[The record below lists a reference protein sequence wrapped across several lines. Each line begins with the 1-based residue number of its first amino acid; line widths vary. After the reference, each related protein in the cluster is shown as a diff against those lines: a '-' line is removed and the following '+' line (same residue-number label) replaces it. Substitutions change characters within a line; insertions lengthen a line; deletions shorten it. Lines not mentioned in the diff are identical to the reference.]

1 MMRKKTVLFSLI
13 LIILVALNCSMA
25 YSEPTDVT
33 EQKESTEQGENI
45 ENEPY
50 KTLEEL
56 KKELKEERRQ
66 IDQQRLEE
74 IRKKEQEKR
83 EQLGESESENL
94 EKKDEIDKTDKK
106 EKKSKESEYI
116 PSLIVRLRG
125 KHSTKYLCS
134 YHFVIENENTESEL
148 DKTNF
153 DDYQLLLKK
162 PSLKVRAGEVINFE
176 FSEAPIKVRAYIW
189 DDEIKEL
196 EMKRGTIRVPELD
209 KKIVVGVEGT
219 YKNGKILYAVVL
231 DIRG

>member
-1 MMRKKTVLFSLI
+1 MRKNIFLFNLI
-13 LIILVALNCSMA
+13 LIILITLNCNMA
-25 YSEPTDVT
+25 YAEPS
-33 EQKESTEQGENI
+33 ESTEQNEDI
-45 ENEPY
+45 RNEPY

-83 EQLGESESENL
+83 EELGETENVEKSDEN
-94 EKKDEIDKTDKK
+94 EKKKSEAN
-106 EKKSKESEYI
+106 KSKENEYI

-125 KHSTKYLCS
+125 KHSVKYLCS
-134 YHFVIENENTESEL
+134 YHFVIEDDNTETEL

-153 DDYQLLLKK
+153 DDYKVLLKK
-162 PSLKVRAGEVINFE
+162 ASLKVRAGEVINFE
-176 FSEAPIKVRAYIW
+176 FSEKPIKVRAYIW

-196 EMKRGTIRVPELD
+196 EMKRGTIKVPQLD
-209 KKIVVGVEGT
+209 RKIVVGVEGI

>member
-1 MMRKKTVLFSLI
+1 MRKNIFIFSLI
-13 LIILVALNCSMA
+13 LLMLISLNCNMA
-25 YSEPTDVT
+25 YAEPNESE
-33 EQKESTEQGENI
+33 EQNEKT

-56 KKELKEERRQ
+56 KRELKEERRQ

-74 IRKKEQEKR
+74 IRKKEQEKK
-83 EQLGESESENL
+83 EEAGESENSEKENL
-94 EKKDEIDKTDKK
+94 EKNNENKK
-106 EKKSKESEYI
+106 KKSESKENEYI

-134 YHFVIENENTESEL
+134 YHFIIEDDNTESEL

-153 DDYQLLLKK
+153 DDYQTLLKK
-162 PSLKVRAGEVINFE
+162 SSLKVRAGEVINFE
-176 FSEAPIKVRAYIW
+176 FSEKPIKVKAYIW

-196 EMKRGTIRVPELD
+196 EMKRGTIKVPQLD

-231 DIRG
+231 DVRG

>member
-1 MMRKKTVLFSLI
+1 MRKNIFLFNLI
-13 LIILVALNCSMA
+13 LSMLISLNYNMA
-25 YSEPTDVT
+25 YSEP
-33 EQKESTEQGENI
+33 KENTKQNEEI
-45 ENEPY
+45 ESQPY

-74 IRKKEQEKR
+74 IRKREQEKR
-83 EQLGESESENL
+83 EELGEPENTDKNDN
-94 EKKDEIDKTDKK
+94 EKKKSE
-106 EKKSKESEYI
+106 EKKNKENEYI

-134 YHFVIENENTESEL
+134 YHFVIENDNTESEL

-153 DDYQLLLKK
+153 DDYNKLLKK
-162 PSLKVRAGEVINFE
+162 PSLKVRAGEVVNFE
-176 FSEAPIKVRAYIW
+176 FSEKPIKVRAYIW

-196 EMKRGTIRVPELD
+196 KMNRGTIKVPQLD

-231 DIRG
+231 DVRG

>member
-1 MMRKKTVLFSLI
+1 MRKNIFIFNLI
-13 LIILVALNCSMA
+13 LIMLITLNCNMA
-25 YSEPTDVT
+25 YAEPNEGI
-33 EQKESTEQGENI
+33 EQNEEMKH
-45 ENEPY
+45 EPY

-74 IRKKEQEKR
+74 IRKKEEENKEELGKTKNEEKND
-83 EQLGESESENL
+83 EN
-94 EKKDEIDKTDKK
+94 ENKKNEN
-106 EKKSKESEYI
+106 KKSKENQYI

-125 KHSTKYLCS
+125 KHSAKYLCS
-134 YHFVIENENTESEL
+134 YHFIIEDDNTESEL
-148 DKTNF
+148 NKTNF
-153 DDYQLLLKK
+153 DDYEVLLKK

-176 FSEAPIKVRAYIW
+176 FSEKPIKVRAYIW

-196 EMKRGTIRVPELD
+196 EMKRGTIKVPQLD

-231 DIRG
+231 DVRG

>member
-1 MMRKKTVLFSLI
+1 MRKNIFLFSLI
-13 LIILVALNCSMA
+13 LTMLITLNFNMA
-25 YSEPTDVT
+25 YAEPNENV
-33 EQKESTEQGENI
+33 EQNEER

-74 IRKKEQEKR
+74 IRKKEQEKK
-83 EQLGESESENL
+83 EQLGETENL
-94 EKKDEIDKTDKK
+94 EKNDGNEKK
-106 EKKSKESEYI
+106 KSEEKKSKESEYI

-125 KHSTKYLCS
+125 KHSAKYLCS
-134 YHFVIENENTESEL
+134 YHFVIKDDNTESEL

-153 DDYQLLLKK
+153 DDYQILLKK

-176 FSEAPIKVRAYIW
+176 FSEKPIKVRAYILG
-189 DDEIKEL
+189 DEIKEL
-196 EMKRGTIRVPELD
+196 QMKRGTIKVPQLD
-209 KKIVVGVEGT
+209 EKIVVGVEGT

-231 DIRG
+231 DVRG